1 MIQVVKYVPRR
12 MKEWDRTD
20 VRGVSIIN
28 HQRNLHALE
37 RNNQNVFTQPQIQDA
52 MHHDITILTTWDLFL
67 LLRGM
72 MEWEW
77 DPNVIQEL
85 FYRSGRM
92 PRYPSSYEPIGEI
105 FKYWEKMNVVGVEIT
120 NSKLQKGDR
129 IGYVLPDRYLE
140 EEVLSLQVDNQDV
153 EEAVSGQL
161 AGIKTKYKKE
171 FLRKGMP
178 VYSVKEND

>member
-1 MIQVVKYVPRR
+1 

-92 PRYPSSYEPIGEI
+92 PRYPSSATFPIYHINKHSTPPRPESRPFYI
-105 FKYWEKMNVVGVEIT
+105 SI
-120 NSKLQKGDR
+120 
-129 IGYVLPDRYLE
+129 
-140 EEVLSLQVDNQDV
+140 
-153 EEAVSGQL
+153 
-161 AGIKTKYKKE
+161 
-171 FLRKGMP
+171 
-178 VYSVKEND
+178 